1 MSDEEASDT
10 VPDMSA
16 VIMPTANTA
25 FRRCLRANVH
35 DAVRPRYSSS
45 TASNISVARLL
56 ATPADEAEREL
67 YGFIRSIRKQK
78 TRAFASIGDG
88 SSLEP
93 LQAMLTPEQAQR

>member
-1 MSDEEASDT
+1 MA
-10 VPDMSA
+10 A
-16 VIMPTANTA
+16 VIMPRANSGL
-25 FRRCLRANVH
+25 RRCLRAGAH
-35 DAVRPRYSSS
+35 SIARPRYSSS
-45 TASNISVARLL
+45 AATNVSVAKLL
-56 ATPADEAEREL
+56 ATPADEAEREV